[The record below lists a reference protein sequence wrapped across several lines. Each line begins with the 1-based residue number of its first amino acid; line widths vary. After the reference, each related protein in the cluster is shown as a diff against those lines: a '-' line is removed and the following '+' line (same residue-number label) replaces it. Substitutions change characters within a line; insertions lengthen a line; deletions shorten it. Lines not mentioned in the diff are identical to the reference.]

1 MEGISE
7 PGISEGR
14 SGYFS
19 HPRPLLRSPDRPVC
33 ALVVDAE
40 EDFDWTSP
48 AQGTVFTTH
57 CMRRVRELQDLVS
70 AFGVRPS
77 YLLTYPVLDDPDVV
91 RIVRRQFDRGDCDLG
106 AQLHPWVNPP
116 FCSELGLDSSF
127 VGSLSPEAEET
138 KLLALKAKFR
148 DCFGHDP
155 VSFRAGRYG
164 LGERTTRLLEKH
176 GFLVDTSLA
185 PRTNL
190 TAEKGPNFSGFDCDP
205 FWFGEHRDIL
215 EVPLCRTL
223 TGWGGAA
230 AAQIYEKLSK
240 PAFARI
246 RGHSILSRL
255 RYAERITL
263 SPEGNDRASM
273 VRLLRDRL
281 AKGQRLFSLSCHSS
295 SLTIGRNPYVR
306 SKADLHTF
314 YDRLSGVL
322 DIMQSRLGFRFA
334 VLSELPDLLADA
346 AR

>member
-1 MEGISE
+1 VI
-7 PGISEGR
+7 
-14 SGYFS
+14 
-19 HPRPLLRSPDRPVC
+19 
-33 ALVVDAE
+33 DAE

-48 AQGTVFTTH
+48 AQGTFFTTN
-57 CMRRVRELQDLVS
+57 CMRQVRELQDLVS

-77 YLLTYPVLDDPDVV
+77 YLLTYPVLDDQEVV
-91 RIVRRQFDRGDCDLG
+91 RIVQRQFDRGECDLG

-116 FCSELGLDSSF
+116 LGSELGSDSSF
-127 VGSLSPEAEET
+127 VGSLSPEAEER

-164 LGERTTRLLEKH
+164 LGQRTTRLLEKH

-190 TAEKGPNFSGFDCDP
+190 TSEKGPNFAEFDCDP
-205 FWFGEHRDIL
+205 FWFGDDRDLL

-230 AAQIYEKLSK
+230 GAYIYEKLSK
-240 PAFARI
+240 PTFARLSG
-246 RGHSILSRL
+246 RSMLSRL

-263 SPEGNDRASM
+263 SPEGNDGPSM
-273 VRLLRDRL
+273 VRFLRNRL

-295 SLTIGRNPYVR
+295 SLTIGRNPYVQ

-322 DIMQSRLGFRFA
+322 DIMQSRLGFRFV
-334 VLSELPDLLADA
+334 VLSELPSVLTDA
-346 AR
+346 SR